1 MDARDRL
8 LVAKATLD
16 KAEQVIT
23 ELDVPA
29 GVVVLVFD
37 EDGNTTVA
45 TSLDNPVCLANL
57 LAKAVKRAESIRD
70 AIADMERDNGEN

>member
-45 TSLDNPVCLANL
+45 TSRDNPVCLANL

-70 AIADMERDNGEN
+70 AIADMEHDNGAN